1 MLLELRIK
9 DFAIIEELSLEFQK
23 GMTVLTGETGAG
35 KSIIID
41 AVGLLAGGRGSV
53 EFVRHGAKKCSLEGQ
68 FQLNKTQSL
77 KDALNK
83 YEIDVDDSVLYIQR
97 EIFASGRTVC
107 RVNGSIVTIS
117 ALKEIGSN
125 LIDIHGQ
132 NEHQELMNPE
142 THVHMLDYFGKDTIF
157 PLLNDYQ
164 QIFNEYKTT
173 KKELDNIQTNEQE
186 SSEKIDVLQFRIREI
201 EEAALQENEDVLL
214 EEEANKLSNF
224 QTIMEAL
231 QKSYESL
238 QGEEQS
244 GLEIVGVAMEQLETI
259 ASLDENFNTLYENIS
274 NTFYQLQEYSSDI
287 YRELDNLEFDE
298 ERLNEIE
305 LRLDLI
311 QQLKRKYGQSID
323 EILQYYNES
332 IVELDKLENRE
343 FAQEDLI
350 NQVDKLAEELL
361 AKGNQLSQARQKSAK
376 DLEAAI
382 QEQLAALYMDKVVF
396 EVSFKEK
403 ETKNSLGRAGR
414 NGLDTVEFYI
424 STNPGEPLKPLTKI
438 ASGGELSRIMLA
450 LKTIFSNSQGIT
462 SIIFDEV
469 DTGVSGRV
477 AQSIADKIYSVAVHS
492 QVLCISHLPQV
503 AAMADQH
510 LYISK
515 QIEKERTLT
524 HVENLSNE
532 GKTSEV
538 ARMLAGT
545 EITPA
550 AKEAA
555 KELRLSSE
563 KKKAGSK

>member
-164 QIFNEYKTT
+164 QIFNEYKKT

-201 EEAALQENEDVLL
+201 EEANLQENEDVLL

-361 AKGNQLSQARQKSAK
+361 EKGNKLSQARQKSAK